1 MNPDDLA
8 AGDDDMSE
16 GHDIVDDAGRP
27 ESSDTHPEPAPDPSA
42 NQDSPAGFRS
52 GFVALV
58 GRPNVGKST
67 LLNQLTGELISIV
80 TDVPQTTRFPVRGVR
95 HLPGVQVVFIDTP
108 GIHKPRHRLNEE
120 MVRAATQVL
129 REVDLVIVLVDA
141 SDGYGPGDRFVFDR
155 VREAGSRALL
165 VLNKVDAMRKED
177 LLPLIDQAARLDLFQ
192 EIVPVSASTGDNC
205 DRLMELITARLPEAP
220 PPFPSEFVT
229 DLSMRQR
236 LSEAIRAEILHRT
249 RQEVPHATAV
259 QIEAISDEPALT
271 RIEATI
277 LVERD
282 SQKGIVIGEGGQRI
296 KEIGSAARKRLEQLA
311 GKQVHLALWVKVRPD
326 WRDDEPLL
334 RLLGLTP

>member
-1 MNPDDLA
+1 MNPDDLVN
-8 AGDDDMSE
+8 GDDDTRD
-16 GHDIVDDAGRP
+16 HDDVAGDERL
-27 ESSDTHPEPAPDPSA
+27 ESNVSEPAPAPA
-42 NQDSPAGFRS
+42 AAEEHPAGFRS

-95 HLPGVQVVFIDTP
+95 HLPGMQVVFIDTP

-129 REVDLVIVLVDA
+129 REVDLVIVMVDA

-155 VREAGSRALL
+155 VREAGSKALL
-165 VLNKVDAMRKED
+165 VLNKADAMRKED

-192 EIVPVSASTGDNC
+192 EIVPLSASTGDNC

-326 WRDDEPLL
+326 WRDNEPLL